1 VPPPQP
7 FSFEPPQPPSGEEM
21 VGIVVVSHSW
31 PLARAA
37 VEMTR
42 QMVPAPVPRI
52 EIAAGLDEQTLGT
65 DAVRVKEAI
74 ERANGPDGVL
84 VLLDLGSAVL
94 SGELSLDLLDDAVRS
109 HVVLSPA
116 PLVEG
121 LIAAAITAAGGA
133 PLEEVAE
140 EASSGLAAKRAHL
153 GAAPT
158 TVTVPADTSTS
169 ERGTFIVGNPQ
180 GLHARPAARLVAQVR
195 GLDAAVQLTN
205 LSNGTGPVPASSI
218 SRVATL
224 GAQTGHRVEVI
235 VTGRQA
241 SESLHQILELAG
253 RDFDEGEIAAPTAQ
267 TRVAGPLT
275 AAPGI
280 AIGPA
285 WRAHTGIAA
294 EPVSQSD
301 DEPADPVRS
310 WRQLQEAIHAVRE
323 EIAHARMGVSQAN
336 ASEAAIFDV
345 HLLLLDDAELLNAA
359 QLSINA
365 GITPAR
371 AWSSAYIQVERM
383 FSDLPDPYLRAR
395 AADVRAVGEQ
405 VLHHLSGASPAQL
418 SREGILIEADLTP
431 VEVANLDLRLVQ
443 GVVLA
448 GGSPTSHA
456 AILARSRGI
465 PMLVAAGPDVLAI
478 EDGTP
483 LVVDANDGILLE
495 SPPEEL
501 LAAYTR
507 RVTERLQAEVVERR
521 AAAAPAVTQDGVQVA
536 VLANVASIDDA
547 QAAVDGH
554 ADGVGLVRTEFLFPA
569 REEPPSVQEQIVA
582 YHAITDILDGRPV
595 TFRTFD
601 GGADKPLP
609 FLPTGPEANP
619 FLGLRG
625 IRLSLRRP
633 ELLRDQLQAICEVA
647 ADAPV
652 RVMFPMVTTVDELR
666 AALRLLEEAGDAR
679 RPRSLEIGIMVE
691 VPAVALR
698 APEFVPHVD
707 FFSVGT
713 NDLTQYALAVDRG
726 NSAVAALANPLDPGV
741 LRLIDELCR
750 QSAGAPVSICGEIAA
765 DPNATSTLLALGVR
779 SLSVAPPTIAA
790 IKKAVRGVNL
800 TTGSSL
806 GPTAD
811 HQRRSGPA

>member
-1 VPPPQP
+1 
-7 FSFEPPQPPSGEEM
+7 M

-42 QMVPAPVPRI
+42 QMMPAPIPQI
-52 EIAAGLDEQTLGT
+52 EIAAGLDEHTLGT

-94 SGELSLDLLDDAVRS
+94 SGELALDLLDDAVRS
-109 HVVLSPA
+109 HVVLSSA

-121 LIAAAITAAGGA
+121 LIAAAVTAAGGA
-133 PLEEVAE
+133 PIEEVAA

-153 GAAPT
+153 GAPPT
-158 TVTVPADTSTS
+158 TVAVPADTSTS

-195 GLDAAVQLTN
+195 GLDATVQLTN

-224 GAQTGHRVEVI
+224 GAQTGHRVEVV

-241 SESLHQILELAG
+241 GESLQQILELAG
-253 RDFDEGEIAAPTAQ
+253 RNFDEGEIAPPTAQ
-267 TRVAGPLT
+267 PRAAGPLT

-285 WRAHTGIAA
+285 WRAHPRIGGET
-294 EPVSQSD
+294 VSQAD
-301 DEPADPVRS
+301 DEPVDPVRS
-310 WRQLQEAIHAVRE
+310 WRKLQEAIHAVRK
-323 EIAHARMGVSQAN
+323 EISYARMRVSRAN
-336 ASEAAIFDV
+336 AYEAAIFDV

-359 QLSINA
+359 QVSINA
-365 GITPAR
+365 GIGPAW
-371 AWSSAYIQVERM
+371 AWSSAYTQVERM
-383 FSDLPDPYLRAR
+383 FSELPDPYLRTR

-405 VLHHLSGASPAQL
+405 VLHHLSDAPPPQL
-418 SREGILIEADLTP
+418 SGEGILIAADLTP

-443 GVVLA
+443 GVLLA

-456 AILARSRGI
+456 AIIARSRGI

-483 LVVDANDGILLE
+483 LVVDATDGILLE
-495 SPPEEL
+495 SPPEDL
-501 LAAYTR
+501 VAAYTR
-507 RVTERLQAEVVERR
+507 RVTERLQAELVEWR
-521 AAAAPAVTQDGVQVA
+521 AAAAPAITQDGVQVA

-547 QAAVDGH
+547 QAAVDAH
-554 ADGVGLVRTEFLFPA
+554 ADGVGLVRTEFLFPSH
-569 REEPPSVQEQIVA
+569 EEPPSVQEQIVA
-582 YHAITDILDGRPV
+582 YRAITDILEGRPV

-601 GGADKPLP
+601 AGADKPMP
-609 FLPTGPEANP
+609 FLPTGTEGNP

-633 ELLRDQLQAICEVA
+633 GLLRDQLRAICEVDA
-647 ADAPV
+647 SAPV
-652 RVMFPMVTTVDELR
+652 RVMFPMITTVEELR
-666 AALRLLEEAGDAR
+666 AALSLLEEASDGR
-679 RPRSLEIGIMVE
+679 RPRNLEVGIMVE

-698 APEFVPHVD
+698 ASEFVPHVD

-726 NSAVAALANPLDPGV
+726 NAAVAALANPLDPGV
-741 LRLIDELCR
+741 LRLIEELCR
-750 QSAGAPVSICGEIAA
+750 QSAGAHVSLCGEIAA
-765 DPNATSTLLALGVR
+765 DPNATSTLLSLGVR

-790 IKKAVRGVNL
+790 IKQAVRGVNL
-800 TTGSSL
+800 TTGSST
-806 GPTAD
+806 GPTAGD
-811 HQRRSGPA
+811 QRRSGPA

>member
-1 VPPPQP
+1 
-7 FSFEPPQPPSGEEM
+7 M

-52 EIAAGLDEQTLGT
+52 EIAAGLDEHTLGT

-74 ERANGPDGVL
+74 ERVNGPDGVL

-94 SGELSLDLLDDAVRS
+94 SGELALDLLDDSGRS
-109 HVVLSPA
+109 RVVLSSA

-121 LIAAAITAAGGA
+121 LVAATVTAAGGA
-133 PLEEVAE
+133 LLDEVAE
-140 EASSGLAAKRAHL
+140 EASSGLAAKQAHL

-158 TVTVPADTSTS
+158 IVAEPVNTSTN
-169 ERGTFIVGNPQ
+169 ERGSFVVGNPQ
-180 GLHARPAARLVAQVR
+180 GLHARPAARLVAKVR
-195 GLDAAVQLTN
+195 GLEAAVQLTN
-205 LSNGTGPVPASSI
+205 LTNGTGPVPGSSI

-224 GAQTGHRVEVI
+224 GAEAGHRVEV
-235 VTGRQA
+235 VVSGHQA
-241 SESLHQILELAG
+241 GEGLQQILELAG
-253 RDFDEGEIAAPTAQ
+253 RNFDEDEIPPPTPQAG
-267 TRVAGPLT
+267 TAGPLT
-275 AAPGI
+275 AVPGI

-285 WRAHTGIAA
+285 WQRHGRIGA
-294 EPVSQSD
+294 EAGSQSD
-301 DEPADPVRS
+301 EETADPARA
-310 WRQLQEAIHAVRE
+310 WHQLQQAIHAVRE
-323 EIAHARMGVSQAN
+323 EIAYTRTQVSQAN
-336 ASEAAIFDV
+336 APGAAIFDV
-345 HLLLLDDAELLNAA
+345 HLLLLDDAELLDAA
-359 QLSINA
+359 QLRINA
-365 GITPAR
+365 GIGPAR
-371 AWSSAYIQVERM
+371 AWSSAYTQVERM

-405 VLHHLSGASPAQL
+405 VLHHLVGPPPPQL
-418 SREGILIEADLTP
+418 SGEGILIAAELTP
-431 VEVANLDLRLVQ
+431 VEVANLDLRRVH

-448 GGSPTSHA
+448 GGSVTSHA

-465 PMLVAAGPDVLAI
+465 PMLVAAGPDVLSI

-495 SPPEEL
+495 SPPEDL
-501 LAAYTR
+501 VAAYTR
-507 RVTERLQAEVVERR
+507 QVRERLQAEVLAKR
-521 AAAAPAVTQDGVQVA
+521 AAAGPAITQDGVQVA

-547 QAAVDGH
+547 RAAVDAH
-554 ADGVGLVRTEFLFPA
+554 ADGVGLVRTEFLFPF
-569 REEPPSVQEQIVA
+569 RKEPPSVPEQVVA
-582 YHAITDILDGRPV
+582 YRAITDILGGRPV

-609 FLPTGPEANP
+609 FLPTATEANP

-666 AALRLLEEAGDAR
+666 LALGLLEEASDAP
-679 RPRSLEIGIMVE
+679 RPNLEVGIMVE

-698 APEFVPHVD
+698 AQEFGPYVD

-726 NSAVAALANPLDPGV
+726 NSSVAALANPLDPGV
-741 LRLIDELCR
+741 LRLMEELCR
-750 QSAGAPVSICGEIAA
+750 QSSGAPVSVCGEIAA
-765 DPNATSTLLALGVR
+765 DSSATSTLLSLGVR
-779 SLSVAPPTIAA
+779 SLSVAPSAIAA
-790 IKKAVRGVNL
+790 IKVAVRGVNL
-800 TTGSSL
+800 TTGVSPNSV
-806 GPTAD
+806 AA
-811 HQRRSGPA
+811 R